1 MKMENKKISQNT
13 RYANTKLPSVLR
25 SKPIAYICSLALL
38 SAFVSYSYAG
48 HVISDKKLATEIQ
61 GKGQFSQDTLEMIDG
76 EAAKPKAEQQKNSAH
91 KSSRNNKIIQEKQL
105 EGSTASDYLLQKKR
119 AADQLGTRTADV
131 TPVNQIRMAERYENM
146 RVTYPDGVVVEMK
159 H

>member
-13 RYANTKLPSVLR
+13 QYAKIKLPHIKR
-25 SKPIAYICSLALL
+25 SWPIAYICSLALL
-38 SAFVSYSYAG
+38 SVVVSYSYAG

-119 AADQLGTRTADV
+119 AADQLGTRTTDV
-131 TPVNQIRMAERYENM
+131 TPVNQIRMVERYENM
-146 RVTYPDGVVVEMK
+146 RVTYPEGVVVEMK

>member
-13 RYANTKLPSVLR
+13 QYAKTKLPHIKR
-25 SKPIAYICSLALL
+25 SWPIAYICSLALL
-38 SAFVSYSYAG
+38 SVVVSYSYAG

-119 AADQLGTRTADV
+119 AADQLGTRTTDV
-131 TPVNQIRMAERYENM
+131 APVNQIRMAERYENM

>member
-1 MKMENKKISQNT
+1 M
-13 RYANTKLPSVLR
+13 
-25 SKPIAYICSLALL
+25 
-38 SAFVSYSYAG
+38 
-48 HVISDKKLATEIQ
+48 
-61 GKGQFSQDTLEMIDG
+61 
-76 EAAKPKAEQQKNSAH
+76 
-91 KSSRNNKIIQEKQL
+91 

-119 AADQLGTRTADV
+119 AADQLGTRTTDV